1 MLRLFLLRHGKSDW
15 EAPFEDD
22 HERPLAGRG
31 RHASELMGRFLAKI
45 AAAPGR
51 VISSSAVRARSTA
64 ELAAEAGG
72 WDCPLDLTLSVYQA
86 GPEDV
91 LEAIRRR
98 GGREASLLVVGHEP
112 TFSRLAALLIGG
124 GSLRLPTGA
133 LACIRF
139 GCDAWEEIEP
149 GKGELAWLVTPKL
162 LVRAGFEE

>member
-22 HERPLAGRG
+22 HDRPLAKRG
-31 RHASELMGRFLAKI
+31 RRASELMGRFLHTI
-45 AAAPGR
+45 GETPGR

-86 GPEDV
+86 GPDEV
-91 LEAIRRR
+91 VEAIRRR
-98 GGREASLLVVGHEP
+98 GGKEESLLVVGHEP
-112 TFSRLAALLIGG
+112 TFSQLASLLIGG
-124 GSLRLPTGA
+124 GTLRLPTGTLVA
-133 LACIRF
+133 IRF
-139 GCDAWEEIEP
+139 ACEEWSQVEP

-162 LVRAGFEE
+162 LARAGFEE